1 MHARGVFR
9 MTAVAALAFIQGAAF
24 SVASRSR
31 NTDRLAYHFAASL
44 VSHAVWFACLRE
56 LIVSGMGA
64 MDAVAYACG
73 ASAGSVAGQRAS
85 MAVEEWIG

>member
-1 MHARGVFR
+1 MHAWRVFR
-9 MTAVAALAFIQGAAF
+9 VTTVAVLAFIQGAAF

-31 NTDRLAYHFAASL
+31 NTDMLAYHFAASL
-44 VSHAVWFACLRE
+44 VSHVVWFACLRE
-56 LIVSGMGA
+56 LIVSGMGT

-85 MAVEEWIG
+85 MAAERWMG

>member
-1 MHARGVFR
+1 

-31 NTDRLAYHFAASL
+31 NTQNLGYHFAASL

-56 LIVSGMGA
+56 LIVSGMGT
-64 MDAVAYACG
+64 MDAVAYAFG

-85 MAVEEWIG
+85 MAVEKWMG

>member
-1 MHARGVFR
+1 
-9 MTAVAALAFIQGAAF
+9 MTAVALLAFIQGAAF

-44 VSHAVWFACLRE
+44 VSHAVWFACMRE
-56 LIVSGMGA
+56 VIVSGMGVG
-64 MDAVAYACG
+64 DAVAYACG

-85 MAVEEWIG
+85 MAVEKWMA